1 MSRFCRAKLYQT
13 HITRWYQSLSHPLQ
27 KKLPTILSTHMGID
41 AGLQGNILGKIHWL
55 EIELEMSIQ
64 IGDNPYL
71 ISFFCGTYLD
81 SNSL

>member
-41 AGLQGNILGKIHWL
+41 AGLQGNILGKIH
-55 EIELEMSIQ
+55 
-64 IGDNPYL
+64 
-71 ISFFCGTYLD
+71 
-81 SNSL
+81 